1 MSSQKNSAVMW
12 CNSPTQ
18 SSADQQRSSCCF
30 EQEGSTIAPI
40 RATHCSRSLTPNQQ
54 WSVKK
59 TQVVGLFTLLG
70 LGAGLWLVEAVLK
83 PEIAAA
89 YAIHVNLPVNRQR
102 NESYESLVR
111 RAEAVALETTQRR
124 FYQNDQVTDVSIT
137 VVGQNQGEIAPVLS
151 LKVSRPQWWS
161 LLNICSKDQSA
172 SSCITNSQ
180 GWVKHFSDARV
191 LLGFKDIAANAVNQ
205 TTPEQLTDSTSDQT
219 RIDDPATDPSQ
230 SEDNSEDH
238 GPQSPDAV
246 IPVDDADNSQDSGA
260 LEP

>member
-1 MSSQKNSAVMW
+1 MSSQKSSAVMW
-12 CNSPTQ
+12 CNSPK
-18 SSADQQRSSCCF
+18 
-30 EQEGSTIAPI
+30 GSIIVPI
-40 RATHCSRSLTPNQQ
+40 RASNCSRSLTPNQQ
-54 WSVKK
+54 WGTRK
-59 TQVVGLFTLLG
+59 TQIVGLVTLLG
-70 LGAGLWLVEAVLK
+70 LGAGLWLVEAVLQ

-89 YAIHVNLPVNRQR
+89 YAVHVNLPVNRQR

-151 LKVSRPQWWS
+151 LKVSRPQWWR

-172 SSCITNSQ
+172 SSCTTNSQ

-191 LLGFKDIAANAVNQ
+191 LLGFKDIATNVVNQ

-230 SEDNSEDH
+230 TQDNGEDR

-246 IPVDDADNSQDSGA
+246 IPVDDTDSSQESGD
-260 LEP
+260 LGP